1 MKRKI
6 LAAIRSVLL
15 VPPFFV
21 LTIVFAGLVL
31 FFSRKE
37 QDAPATDRIL
47 EIWSQLFLASP
58 PVTYEVRG
66 AANADPGKQYV
77 VVTNHLSNFDIP
89 LVLLAVPGRV
99 RFLAKKELFKIPI
112 FGPAMGKVGVVKID
126 RKAGMSVHDAIFEAA
141 ADSLDRGYWLLVYA
155 EGTRSSDGE
164 MAPFKKGAF
173 RIAIDNDLPI
183 LPVVLEGTHEV
194 NPPGSMLIFPGKAQ
208 VSILEPV
215 ETDGLTRADV
225 PELSRSVRTSMIE
238 EFDRLRAEHQ
248 S

>member
-6 LAAIRSVLL
+6 LAAIRAVLL

-31 FFSRKE
+31 LFSRKE

-47 EIWSQLFLASP
+47 EIWSRLFLAIP
-58 PVTYEVRG
+58 PVTYTVVG
-66 AANADPGKQYV
+66 AANTDPDRQYV

-99 RFLAKKELFKIPI
+99 RFLAKKELFKIPL
-112 FGPAMGKVGVVKID
+112 FGPAMAQVGVVKID

-141 ADSLDRGYWLLVYA
+141 ADSLDRGYWLLVFA

-173 RIAIDNDLPI
+173 HIAIENDVPI

-194 NPPGSMLIFPGKAQ
+194 NPPGSMLIYPGTAK

-215 ETDGLTRADV
+215 ETHGLTRADI
-225 PELSRSVRTSMIE
+225 PELASRVQASMVAE
-238 EFDRLRAEHQ
+238 YERLRAGA
-248 S
+248 SR

>member
-6 LAAIRSVLL
+6 LAAIRAVLL

-21 LTIVFAGLVL
+21 LTIVFAGLVIL
-31 FFSRKE
+31 FSRKE

-47 EIWSQLFLASP
+47 EIWSRLFLAIP
-58 PVTYEVRG
+58 PVTYTVVG
-66 AANADPGKQYV
+66 AANADPDQQYV

-99 RFLAKKELFKIPI
+99 RFLAKKELFKIPL
-112 FGPAMGKVGVVKID
+112 FGPAMAQVGVVKID

-141 ADSLDRGYWLLVYA
+141 ADSLDRGYWLLVFA

-173 RIAIDNDLPI
+173 HIAIENDVPI

-194 NPPGSMLIFPGKAQ
+194 NPPGSMLIYPGTAK

-215 ETDGLTRADV
+215 ETHGLTRADI
-225 PELSRSVRTSMIE
+225 PELASRVQASMVAE
-238 EFDRLRAEHQ
+238 YERLRAGA
-248 S
+248 SR

>member
-6 LAAIRSVLL
+6 LAAIRAVLL

-21 LTIVFAGLVL
+21 LTIVFAGLVIL
-31 FFSRKE
+31 FSRKE

-47 EIWSQLFLASP
+47 EIWSRLFLAIP
-58 PVTYEVRG
+58 PVTYTVVG
-66 AANADPGKQYV
+66 AANADPDQQYV

-99 RFLAKKELFKIPI
+99 RFLAKKELFKIPL
-112 FGPAMGKVGVVKID
+112 FGPAMAQVGVVKID

-141 ADSLDRGYWLLVYA
+141 ADSLDRGYWLLVFA

-173 RIAIDNDLPI
+173 HIAIENDVPI

-194 NPPGSMLIFPGKAQ
+194 NPPGSMLIYPGTAK

-215 ETDGLTRADV
+215 ETHGLTRADI
-225 PELSRSVRTSMIE
+225 PELASRVQASMVAE
-238 EFDRLRAEHQ
+238 YKRLRAGA
-248 S
+248 SR

>member
-21 LTIVFAGLVL
+21 LTIVFAGLVIL
-31 FFSRKE
+31 FSRKE

-47 EIWSQLFLASP
+47 EIWSRLFLAIP
-58 PVTYEVRG
+58 PVTYTVVG
-66 AANADPGKQYV
+66 AANADPDQQYV

-99 RFLAKKELFKIPI
+99 RFLAKKELFKIPL
-112 FGPAMGKVGVVKID
+112 FGPAMAQVGVVKID

-141 ADSLDRGYWLLVYA
+141 ADSLDRGYWLLVFA

-194 NPPGSMLIFPGKAQ
+194 NPPGSVLIYPGRAQ

-225 PELSRSVRTSMIE
+225 PELSNQIRASMLAE
-238 EFDRLRAEHQ
+238 YDRLRAKAQ

>member
-15 VPPFFV
+15 APPFFV

-31 FFSRKE
+31 LFSRKE

-47 EIWSQLFLASP
+47 EIWSRLFLAIP
-58 PVTYEVRG
+58 PVTYEVHG
-66 AANADPGKQYV
+66 AANADRGRQYV

-99 RFLAKKELFKIPI
+99 RFLAKRELFKIPL
-112 FGPAMGKVGVVKID
+112 FGPAMAKVGVVKID
-126 RKAGMSVHDAIFEAA
+126 RRPGMSVHDAIFEAA
-141 ADSLDRGYWLLVYA
+141 ADSLDRGYWLLVFA

-164 MAPFKKGAF
+164 TAPFKKGAF

-183 LPVVLEGTHEV
+183 LPVVLEGTYEV
-194 NPPGSMLIFPGKAQ
+194 NPPGSMLIYPGKAQ

-225 PELSRSVRTSMIE
+225 SELSNRIRASMIAE
-238 EFDRLRAEHQ
+238 YDRLRTQDQ

>member
-21 LTIVFAGLVL
+21 LTIVFAGLVIL
-31 FFSRKE
+31 FSRKE

-47 EIWSQLFLASP
+47 EIWSRLFLAIP
-58 PVTYEVRG
+58 PVTYTVVG
-66 AANADPGKQYV
+66 TANADPDQQYV

-99 RFLAKKELFKIPI
+99 RFLAKKELFKIPL
-112 FGPAMGKVGVVKID
+112 FGPAMAQVGVVKID

-141 ADSLDRGYWLLVYA
+141 ADSLDRGYWLLVFA
-155 EGTRSSDGE
+155 EGPRSSDGE

-194 NPPGSMLIFPGKAQ
+194 NPPGSVLIYPGRAQ

-225 PELSRSVRTSMIE
+225 PELSNQIRASMLAE
-238 EFDRLRAEHQ
+238 YDRLRAKAQ